1 VERSHTQA
9 APRRRAKIW
18 RNAKGGLQFE
28 MTYEAEEASLN
39 TWIEA
44 VEAQWARLDAAVQQM
59 EENAEIGNE

>member
-1 VERSHTQA
+1 
-9 APRRRAKIW
+9 
-18 RNAKGGLQFE
+18 

-44 VEAQWARLDAAVQQM
+44 VEAQWARLDATVQQM